1 MAKDMTEA
9 RREAEA
15 ARERVA
21 ETAEAIVY
29 KLNAPKR
36 LKERVATKVRS
47 AKEQASTRI
56 GNSGGT

>member
-1 MAKDMTEA
+1 MAKGMTEA

-21 ETAEAIVY
+21 ETAEALVY

-36 LKERVATKVRS
+36 LKERVATKVRT
-47 AKEQASTRI
+47 AKEQATTRI

>member
-29 KLNAPKR
+29 KLNAPRR

-47 AKEQASTRI
+47 AKDQASTRI

>member
-9 RREAEA
+9 RREAEV

-47 AKEQASTRI
+47 AKDQASTRI
-56 GNSGGT
+56 GNSGGA